1 MLGNKIDYTLRE
13 SPRAR
18 RVILRVGVKGLE
30 VVVPRRFGRR
40 RLPEI
45 IEAHRDWIE
54 KELQRIQES
63 PAVVAPHSINLLS
76 ISNTW
81 EVDYQSLASSNDR
94 FSVKEDAAKGILPDR
109 LLVKGDVDDVPGVSL
124 VLIEWLHGKAHAHL
138 VPWLKEISQEVA
150 IPFQKAT
157 VRGQAT
163 RWASCSQSGN
173 ISLNRSLLFL
183 PARLVRHVFLHEL
196 CHIREA
202 HHAPGFWKHL
212 SRFEPEFKG
221 FESEV
226 KKADGYVPD
235 WVSLR

>member
-1 MLGNKIDYTLRE
+1 MSGTKIEYTLRE
-13 SPRAR
+13 SRRAK

-40 RLPEI
+40 QLPDI
-45 IEAHRDWIE
+45 IEDHRDWIE

-63 PAVVAPHSINLLS
+63 PAVVAPQSINLLS
-76 ISNTW
+76 IGNTW
-81 EVDYQSLASSNDR
+81 EVDYQALASSNDQ
-94 FSVKEDAAKGILPDR
+94 FSVKENAANG
-109 LLVKGDVDDVPGVSL
+109 LLVQGDVDDVPGVSL
-124 VLIEWLHGKAHAHL
+124 VLIEWLQGKAHAHL

-202 HHAPGFWKHL
+202 NHASGFWKHL

-226 KKADGYVPD
+226 KKANGYVPD
-235 WVSLR
+235 WVSVR

>member
-1 MLGNKIDYTLRE
+1 MSGTKIEYTLRE
-13 SPRAR
+13 SHRAKK
-18 RVILRVGVKGLE
+18 VILRVGVKGLE
-30 VVVPRRFGRR
+30 VVVPRRFRR
-40 RLPEI
+40 RQLPDI
-45 IEAHRDWIE
+45 IENHRDWIE

-63 PAVVAPHSINLLS
+63 PAVVAPQSINLLS
-76 ISNTW
+76 IGNTW
-81 EVDYQSLASSNDR
+81 EVDYQALASSNDQ
-94 FSVKEDAAKGILPDR
+94 FSVKENAANG
-109 LLVKGDVDDVPGVSL
+109 LLVQGDVDDVPGVSL

-138 VPWLKEISQEVA
+138 VPWLKVISQEVA

-202 HHAPGFWKHL
+202 NHAPGFWKHL